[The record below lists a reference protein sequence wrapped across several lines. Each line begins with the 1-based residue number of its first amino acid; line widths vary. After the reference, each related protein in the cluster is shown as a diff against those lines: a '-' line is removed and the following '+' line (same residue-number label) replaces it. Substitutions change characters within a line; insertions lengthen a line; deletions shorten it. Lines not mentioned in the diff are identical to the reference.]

1 MASIHLSNFSE
12 ADTMHQGSVNDHIMP
27 RIGYTILAIIM
38 ALFSTCGIILNMV
51 VIIVTMR
58 YKQLRQPLN
67 YALVNLAVADL
78 GCAVFGGLLTA
89 VTNAMGYFSLG
100 RIGCVLEGFAVAFF
114 GIAGLCSVA
123 VIAVDRYMVVC
134 RPLGTVMFQ
143 TKHALAGV
151 VLSWVWSLIWNTPPL
166 FGWGSYELEGV
177 MTSCAPNW
185 YSRDPVNVSYILC
198 YFMLCFALP
207 FATIIF
213 SYMHLLY
220 TLRQVAKLQVAECG
234 STAKAEVQ
242 VARMVVVMVMAF
254 LLTWLPYAAVALIVI
269 IDSNIYINPVIATI
283 PAYLAKSSNVFNPI
297 IYIFMNRQFRDYA
310 LPYLFCGKNPW
321 ASKEEGESGINTLIT
336 TVSKSSSVSPL

>member
-1 MASIHLSNFSE
+1 MSSINLSNISE
-12 ADTMHQGSVNDHIMP
+12 AETLHHGSVNDHIMP
-27 RIGYTILAIIM
+27 RIGYTILAILM
-38 ALFSTCGIILNMV
+38 ALSSSVGIILNVV
-51 VIIVTMR
+51 VIIVTVR

-78 GCAVFGGLLTA
+78 GCAVFGGLVTA

-100 RIGCVLEGFAVAFF
+100 RIGCVLEGYAVAFF

-134 RPLGTVMFQ
+134 RPLGAVMFQ

-151 VLSWVWSLIWNTPPL
+151 VFSWVWSFIWNTPPL
-166 FGWGSYELEGV
+166 FGWGSYQLEGV

-185 YSRDPVNVSYILC
+185 YSRDPINISYILC

-213 SYMHLLY
+213 SYTRLLY
-220 TLRQVAKLQVAECG
+220 TLRQVAKLQMGESG

-242 VARMVVVMVMAF
+242 VARMVVVMVLAF
-254 LLTWLPYAAVALIVI
+254 LLTWLPYAALALTVI
-269 IDSNIYINPVIATI
+269 FNSNIYINPVIATI
-283 PAYLAKSSNVFNPI
+283 PTYLTKSSTVFNPI

-310 LPYLFCGKNPW
+310 LPFLFCGKNPW
-321 ASKEEGESGINTLIT
+321 ASEEVSDVNTLTT